1 MSIKNLVMVASMLL
15 AFGSVSAFAASHEK
29 AEGEG
34 MEAETMECITQEAL
48 DAMSDEDKAK
58 VEAPVC
64 EDDAAAATEESSE
77 EKKAD

>member
-29 AEGEG
+29 AEGT
-34 MEAETMECITQEAL
+34 EAETMECITQEAL

-58 VEAPVC
+58 VEAPIC
-64 EDDAAAATEESSE
+64 EEGAATEESSE